1 MEQYN
6 PYYRYTCKSF
16 YCPNKFDMKIGKT
29 VGEPLMDKVSKYM
42 HIPTNRLVMTV
53 ITNEKWDNIW
63 NAIWVNDITLFTTI
77 ITIEPMIE

>member
-1 MEQYN
+1 
-6 PYYRYTCKSF
+6 
-16 YCPNKFDMKIGKT
+16 MKIGKT

>member
-1 MEQYN
+1 
-6 PYYRYTCKSF
+6 
-16 YCPNKFDMKIGKT
+16 MKIGKT
-29 VGEPLMDKVSKYM
+29 VGEPLMDKISKYV